1 MEMGISKGEFRENMK
16 CSIIIPYSSRSD
28 RTVRLFESLENQDF
42 DESEYE
48 LIFVNRGGNN
58 GLERYINEHG
68 AKVSTVCLSSPDGGV
83 GQAKNLGLQ
92 RASGELIIF
101 LNGDEMVPQYFVS
114 GHYNGYK
121 KSDKPVMQFGLTK
134 QVFEGSD
141 RSYYDNRELFRNGIR
156 YWLTEPE
163 RYGLDKQKNYYYIKD
178 IRLEMLEPYS
188 YDFDKVKYKMIF
200 TKTSNLSVPME
211 CIKRFGGFEENYKG
225 EEIDDWEF
233 GYRMMKNNVDIVYNP
248 RVEVFRLYEKERY
261 DSKRFSEWKNNLDSM
276 LKKYNDS
283 FLNKL
288 SAFTSVFDPESRE
301 RCGKSEPGRNIWLDA
316 YKDLELNAR

>member
-1 MEMGISKGEFRENMK
+1 MK
-16 CSIIIPYSSRSD
+16 CSIIIPYSAQSD
-28 RTVRLFESLENQDF
+28 RTIRLFDSLEKQDF

-48 LIFVNRGGNN
+48 LVFVNCGDNN
-58 GLERYINEHG
+58 ELEKYISEHGTKVRTICLNAPDGKAGQARNIGLEKAE
-68 AKVSTVCLSSPDGGV
+68 
-83 GQAKNLGLQ
+83 
-92 RASGELIIF
+92 GELVIF
-101 LNGDEMVPQYFVS
+101 LNGDEIAAENFVS

-121 KSDKPVMQFGLTK
+121 QAGKPVMQFGLTK
-134 QVFEGSD
+134 QVFEEND
-141 RSYYDNRELFRNGIR
+141 RFYYEIKELIGNGIR

-200 TKTSNLSVPME
+200 TKTSNLSIPME
-211 CIKRFGGFEENYKG
+211 CIKRWGGFEESYRG
-225 EEIDDWEF
+225 EEVDDWEF

-248 RVEVFRLYEKERY
+248 QVAVFHLYEKERY
-261 DSKRFSEWKNNLDSM
+261 DSRRFNEWKNNLDSM

-288 SAFTSVFDPESRE
+288 SEFTSYFDPES
-301 RCGKSEPGRNIWLDA
+301 KYEPNRNVWLDT
-316 YKDLELNAR
+316 YKHLEMGAR

>member
-1 MEMGISKGEFRENMK
+1 MN
-16 CSIIIPYSSRSD
+16 CSIIIPYSAQTD
-28 RTVRLFESLENQDF
+28 RTIRLFNSLENQDF

-48 LIFVNRGGNN
+48 LIFVNCGSSSE
-58 GLERYINEHG
+58 LDRYINEHG
-68 AKVSTVCLSSPDGGV
+68 AKVNTVCCKSPDGRI

-92 RASGELIIF
+92 KASGELVIF
-101 LNGDEMVPQYFVS
+101 LNGDETAAPDFVS

-134 QVFEGSD
+134 QVFEGND
-141 RSYYDNRELFRNGIR
+141 RSYYENRELFRNGIR

-200 TKTSNLSVPME
+200 TKTSNLSIPME
-211 CIKRFGGFEENYKG
+211 CIKRYGGFEESYHG
-225 EEIDDWEF
+225 DEVDDWEF
-233 GYRMMKNNVDIVYNP
+233 GYRMMKNNVDIVFNP
-248 RVEVFRLYEKERY
+248 QVEVFRLYEREKY
-261 DSKRFSEWKNNLDSM
+261 DSKRFSEWKKNLDSM

-288 SAFTSVFDPESRE
+288 SEFTRFFDPNSTE
-301 RCGKSEPGRNIWLDA
+301 RLGRPEPSMNIWLDT